1 VSDGKYQF
9 PSIPITDNNI
19 ESYKNTIKDGAF
31 TGYIP
36 DVTNPSVIYMFY
48 SVLTPNLL
56 PGKRATINELCH
68 LKSVDGNNIDETIDK
83 LFTQNGDLLYIM
95 DLETS
100 EHIPVPFSGYL
111 CTMDDANHITNVVIE
126 EDEEDIQLF
135 TTDIF
140 NVGLQDEFYYLT
152 TKSLNPDALRYVI
165 FPLKA
170 VNFDKSTTDYSE
182 YNSVYYKSPEMEFWA
197 ITSIKQIGKI

>member
-1 VSDGKYQF
+1 
-9 PSIPITDNNI
+9 
-19 ESYKNTIKDGAF
+19 
-31 TGYIP
+31 
-36 DVTNPSVIYMFY
+36 
-48 SVLTPNLL
+48 
-56 PGKRATINELCH
+56 
-68 LKSVDGNNIDETIDK
+68 
-83 LFTQNGDLLYIM
+83 
-95 DLETS
+95 
-100 EHIPVPFSGYL
+100 
-111 CTMDDANHITNVVIE
+111 VVIE

-170 VNFDKSTTDYSE
+170 VNFDKSITDYSE